1 MNHYAIDGPTVISFS
16 GGRTSAYMLHQTLEA
31 NNGLPSDAIVCF
43 QNTGKEAP
51 QTLDFVQECG
61 QRWGVEI
68 VWLEFAGFEPPGRS
82 HCLFDIVTRETC
94 KTHGEPFELLCEQLG
109 ILPNPVART
118 CTANLKIKTMIA
130 YLKSIGWDE
139 WDIFLGIRADEPSR
153 AARMMK
159 PGRDNRGGDPVLPLW
174 RAGVG
179 SRDVAAFW
187 AAQPFDLR
195 LSNHNGK
202 TMHGNCDLCF
212 LKPPKQLLS
221 LIREDPS
228 RAVWWAKMEEKHKA
242 TFYKD
247 RPGYAAMAHFNAVQD
262 GMFDGDI
269 EESADCFCGD

>member
-1 MNHYAIDGPTVISFS
+1 MNHYAINGPTVISFS

-61 QRWGVEI
+61 QQWGVEI

-94 KTHGEPFELLCEQLG
+94 KTQGEPFELLCEQLG

-159 PGRDNRGGDPVLPLW
+159 PGRDNRGGRSSVAIVEGWRWIERRGRFLGCTAVRFAAVQSQWQDHARKLRSVLFE
-174 RAGVG
+174 
-179 SRDVAAFW
+179 AA
-187 AAQPFDLR
+187 
-195 LSNHNGK
+195 
-202 TMHGNCDLCF
+202 
-212 LKPPKQLLS
+212 
-221 LIREDPS
+221 
-228 RAVWWAKMEEKHKA
+228 KA
-242 TFYKD
+242 TAVAD
-247 RPGYAAMAHFNAVQD
+247 TGRPQSGGVVGKNGGKAQSHFQNRPTGIRGHGPLQCCTRRHV
-262 GMFDGDI
+262 
-269 EESADCFCGD
+269 